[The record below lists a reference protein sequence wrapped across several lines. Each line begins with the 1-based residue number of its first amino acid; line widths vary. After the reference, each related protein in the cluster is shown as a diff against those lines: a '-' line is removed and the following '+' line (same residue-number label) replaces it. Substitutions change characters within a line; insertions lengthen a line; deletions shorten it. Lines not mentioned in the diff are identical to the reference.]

1 MLALDSLCV
10 DRPQQAGELR
20 AKEGLESM
28 INELISLCWE
38 RGTRY
43 YEVHLHQDLWGDWV
57 LTQVWGRRGT
67 ELGWMVHTPCASHEE
82 GCERLAAVQVR
93 REQRGYKVLGR

>member
-1 MLALDSLCV
+1 MRSS
-10 DRPQQAGELR
+10 QAEPI
-20 AKEGLESM
+20 
-28 INELISLCWE
+28 INEWISLRWE

-43 YEVHLHQDLWGDWV
+43 YEVYLHQDLWGDWV

-67 ELGWMVHTPCASHEE
+67 ALGRVVHAPCASYED
-82 GCERLAAVQVR
+82 GCERLASVQVR